1 MNKKSNNVNFNLC
14 QQNLKSICI
23 SHIKKTI
30 EKSDRLLSYLLFCYC
45 QNILQNF
52 EIFDKKRH
60 ILLRRNFVKDVIFME
75 NKSIEMDKLTL
86 LEKLELLY
94 ELEIQKPIE
103 KIDTDFLDE
112 IVLLGLELKGLTSSN
127 SAFSHYERLTL
138 SVIPNLKP

>member
-1 MNKKSNNVNFNLC
+1 MGNKN
-14 QQNLKSICI
+14 
-23 SHIKKTI
+23 I
-30 EKSDRLLSYLLFCYC
+30 EL
-45 QNILQNF
+45 
-52 EIFDKKRH
+52 
-60 ILLRRNFVKDVIFME
+60 
-75 NKSIEMDKLTL
+75 DKLTL